1 MELLKIFVN
10 KEVNMKTIV
19 DQATGEIIE
28 VEEANEVAERKL
40 YEVGVLSEQV
50 IEMINQYQR
59 YKEEFEMFKYK
70 LQQAM
75 KENGI
80 KSWKTDDFTATLKE
94 ESIQKRVDNDR
105 LKEDGLYEKY
115 LKLVPVK
122 ESLMIKF
129 KEK

>member
-1 MELLKIFVN
+1 
-10 KEVNMKTIV
+10 MKTIV
-19 DQATGEIIE
+19 DQKTGEIIE

-75 KENGI
+75 KENEI

>member
-1 MELLKIFVN
+1 
-10 KEVNMKTIV
+10 MKTIV

>member
-1 MELLKIFVN
+1 
-10 KEVNMKTIV
+10 MKTIV
-19 DQATGEIIE
+19 DQKTGEIIE
-28 VEEANEVAERKL
+28 VEEANEIAERKL